1 MYSLNGIPV
10 ILSEH
15 MIDDITKKIYR
26 NYRPGQRRGKNKSLR
41 KLVYIKHL
49 VVPSKNVMFAN
60 GMAVIH
66 PDTFYK
72 MKSKMDKEADR
83 LAGKTCS

>member
-15 MIDDITKKIYR
+15 ITKKVYR

-41 KLVYIKHL
+41 KLVYVKSII
-49 VVPSKNVMFAN
+49 VPSEDIVFVN
-60 GMAVIH
+60 GIAVIH
-66 PDTFYK
+66 PSTFYRI
-72 MKSKMDKEADR
+72 KSAMER
-83 LAGKTCS
+83 IQVE